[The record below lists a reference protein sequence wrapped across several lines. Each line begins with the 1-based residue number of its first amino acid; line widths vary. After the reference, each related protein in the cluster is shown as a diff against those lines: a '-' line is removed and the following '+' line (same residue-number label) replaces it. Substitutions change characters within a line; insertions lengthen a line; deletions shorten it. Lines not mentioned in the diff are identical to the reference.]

1 MDDKDT
7 STTSTDDRGYLVVT
21 DDRGYRITIKK
32 NHVDL
37 LGRVAAM
44 FILGH
49 SQFACSKCGG
59 AVSVSKK
66 KAAKLKKRKRVTI
79 LCKKCKKAQKA
90 RRRG

>member
-1 MDDKDT
+1 MTDEDT
-7 STTSTDDRGYLVVT
+7 STNAS
-21 DDRGYRITIKK
+21 DDRGYRVTIKK
-32 NHVDL
+32 SHVDL

-49 SQFACSKCGG
+49 SQFTCSKCGG

-66 KAAKLKKRKRVTI
+66 KATKLKKRKRVTI

>member
-1 MDDKDT
+1 MTDKKDT
-7 STTSTDDRGYLVVT
+7 STNASDPTYQVV
-21 DDRGYRITIKK
+21 IKGEHERT
-32 NHVDL
+32 NLFNAIGVF
-37 LGRVAAM
+37 LGP
-44 FILGH
+44 L
-49 SQFACSKCGG
+49 QFTCSKCGG